1 VTPLA
6 APLTGALAALDPQA
20 VVTGGNLV
28 LAGLVAGAA
37 GFVSFA
43 SPCVLPLVPGY
54 LSYMSGVSGQ
64 DLAAGGDQARVSA
77 RRVVLAA
84 LLFVLGFSIVFVLL
98 GAAVGAIAG
107 WLLANRAVLI
117 RVAGVLVILFG
128 LFLAGWLRL
137 PFLYRER
144 RLRADRVPGGLA
156 GALPLGMVFGLGW
169 TPCIGPTLAAVL
181 GLASITGGASRG
193 AFLLFLYSLGL
204 GIPFLVA
211 ALGFRTAVGRFPALR
226 RRFRLFEVAGGTLLV
241 VIGALLVSGLWEDFL
256 IWLQVRMG
264 GFTTVL

>member
-1 VTPLA
+1 MTPLA
-6 APLTGALAALDPQA
+6 AALDPQA
-20 VVTGGNLV
+20 VVTSGNL
-28 LAGLVAGAA
+28 LIAGLVAAAA

-64 DLAAGGDQARVSA
+64 DLAADGDQPRASA
-77 RRVVLAA
+77 GRVVLAA

-107 WLLANRAVLI
+107 WLFANRRELI
-117 RVAGVLVILFG
+117 KVAGVLVIFFG
-128 LFLAGWLRL
+128 LYLAIRL
-137 PFLYRER
+137 PVPFLSRER
-144 RLRADRVPGGLA
+144 RFRADKVRRGLA

-193 AFLLFLYSLGL
+193 AFLLFIYSLGL

-226 RRFRLFEVAGGTLLV
+226 RRFRFFEVAGGTLLI
-241 VIGALLVSGLWEDFL
+241 VIGLLLVSGKWEDFL